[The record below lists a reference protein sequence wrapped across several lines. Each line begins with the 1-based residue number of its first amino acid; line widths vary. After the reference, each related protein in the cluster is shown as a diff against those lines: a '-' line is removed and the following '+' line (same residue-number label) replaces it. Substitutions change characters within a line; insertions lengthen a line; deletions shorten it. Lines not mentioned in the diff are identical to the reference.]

1 MAAKDKDRISI
12 YQTSTSTTN
21 GQKTTSKVDRPS
33 PGKAWKKV
41 GKYWVK
47 PAKTEKNVAWDDN
60 KGWVSAASQATAW
73 DIPLA
78 IINSNKGKNSLQE
91 LFNQAW
97 AAQKRGEEWTQE
109 TFVTKLKLL
118 PWYKSRSEAQRKYY
132 VLSKDP
138 AQAVEFAAQIES
150 NKQTVLDTAG
160 LMGATL
166 TDAQATDIAKRN
178 LQNGFNSS
186 ELQNIISTYVSFS
199 GKTDEEKVGSL
210 FGAAGAA
217 EDDIRKLAK
226 KNNVTLSEDWILRQA
241 QGVVAGDFDVDKS
254 KDYITNI
261 AKRQYSA
268 WADQITN
275 DNTIEDLAAGFI
287 QTYATE
293 FGENS
298 SSVDIKNK
306 YIEAAMKS
314 VDDKG
319 RPIDNQ
325 AFIKTIRKTDD
336 WAEVNKEKVLSV
348 GQDILKTFGIR

>member
-1 MAAKDKDRISI
+1 MADRISI
-12 YQTSTSTTN
+12 WQTSTSTVD
-21 GQKTTSKVDRPS
+21 GKKTTSKTERPS
-33 PGKAWKKV
+33 PGKAWKKGT
-41 GKYWVK
+41 GKNKNFWVK
-47 PAKTEKNVAWDDN
+47 PTTKEKNVAWDDN
-60 KGWVSAASQATAW
+60 KGWVSAASQATSW

-78 IINSNKGKNSLQE
+78 IIKSDDKLE
-91 LFNQAW
+91 ALFNEAW

-109 TFVTKLKLL
+109 TFTTKLKTL
-118 PWYKSRSEAQRKYY
+118 PWYKSRTEAQRKYY

-138 AQAVEFAAQIES
+138 AQVKEFERQIEA

-160 LMGATL
+160 LIGAKL
-166 TDAQATDIAKRN
+166 TNAQALDIAKRN
-178 LQNGFNSS
+178 LQNGFNAS
-186 ELQNIISTYVSFS
+186 ELQNVISSYVSFS
-199 GKTDEEKVGSL
+199 GKTNQEKIGSL
-210 FGAAGAA
+210 FGAAGEA
-217 EDDIRKLAK
+217 EDEIRRLAK

-241 QGVVAGDFDVDKS
+241 QGVTAGKFDVNKS

-287 QTYATE
+287 QTYASE
-293 FGENS
+293 FGEDTTN
-298 SSVDIKNK
+298 VNIKNK
-306 YIEAAMKS
+306 YIESAMKS

-336 WAEVNKEKVLSV
+336 WANVAKNKEKILGV
-348 GQDILKTFGIR
+348 GQDILKTFGMR